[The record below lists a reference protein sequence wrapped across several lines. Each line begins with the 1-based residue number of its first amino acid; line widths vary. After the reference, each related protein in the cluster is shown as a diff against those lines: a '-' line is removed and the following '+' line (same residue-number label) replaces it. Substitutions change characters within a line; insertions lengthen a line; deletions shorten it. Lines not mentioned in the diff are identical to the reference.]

1 MKIDLLDPASY
12 TDGQPFEQMVWL
24 QDHDPVHWHEE
35 PLDGPGFWALTRY
48 ADVKTV
54 HSNPKLFSSH
64 PTITVMDS
72 FAPGDEEHPHL
83 ICSDPPH
90 HTAHRRFLGEELAP
104 TVVREQTDQLRE
116 IAGLVIDDV
125 IEKGQCDLVW
135 DIAGNFACY
144 VAADL
149 LGISRH
155 DGVELYE
162 ITDRVANAED
172 TTSGDG
178 LAAAQELYTYAQSVR
193 SDRLGCPRADA
204 VTRYANGVVNGVG
217 SDEMQFFLDFL
228 MLFGGAVDTARN
240 VLAGGLDAF
249 FTFPDQW
256 QRLTS
261 DAELV
266 PSAVEEMLRWVTPI
280 VYQRRTAVH
289 ETTIGDQ
296 VIRAGDKV
304 ASFLGAANRDPR
316 AFIDPLDFTITR
328 SPNNHL
334 AFGFGP
340 HFCLGVHL
348 ARLELNVMLDELI
361 RRMPTIEPTAPTRWS
376 RPEEADR
383 AVASIIVGPQAMP
396 IRFTPGSRLATGVA
410 Q

>member
-1 MKIDLLDPASY
+1 MKINLLDPEAY
-12 TDGQPFEQMVWL
+12 DHGQPFEQMSWL
-24 QDHDPVHWHEE
+24 QENDPVHWHEE

-54 HSNPKLFSSH
+54 HSNAKLFSSH
-64 PTITVMDS
+64 PTVTVMDS
-72 FAPGDEEHPHL
+72 FAPGDEDHSHL

-104 TVVREQTDQLRE
+104 AEVRKRTEHVRE
-116 IAGLVIDDV
+116 IADLVLDDV
-125 IEKGQCDLVW
+125 IEKGECDLVG
-135 DIAGNFACY
+135 DIAGSLACY

-178 LAAAQELYTYAQSVR
+178 LAASHELYAYAMSVR
-193 SDRLGCPRADA
+193 GDRMGCPRGDA
-204 VTRYANGVVNGVG
+204 VTRYAHGVVDGVA

-240 VLAGGLDAF
+240 VLAGGMDAF
-249 FTFPDQW
+249 FQFPDEW
-256 QRLTS
+256 NRLL
-261 DAELV
+261 AQPELV

-280 VYQRRTAVH
+280 VYQRRT
-289 ETTIGDQ
+289 TTHDTVIGHQ
-296 VIRAGDKV
+296 QILAGQKV
-304 ASFLGAANRDPR
+304 ASFFGAANRDPR
-316 AFIDPLDFTITR
+316 VFTDPQTFNITR

-348 ARLELNVMLDELI
+348 ARLELNVIVEQLV
-361 RRMPTIEPTAPTRWS
+361 RRMPTLAPTGPTQWTRAS
-376 RPEEADR
+376 EADR
-383 AVASIIVGPQAMP
+383 TVASIIVGPQSMP
-396 IRFTPGSRLATGVA
+396 VQFTPGPRLDAGA
-410 Q
+410 AL